1 MFRSWIVNCGAYPL
15 PPPPPPGG
23 GAKALI
29 LDGMVL
35 IICFSPLKAKE
46 MDRKVVKNKRLA
58 EMTASSDLEARVR
71 LAGSGGFENL
81 R

>member
-1 MFRSWIVNCGAYPL
+1 
-15 PPPPPPGG
+15 
-23 GAKALI
+23 
-29 LDGMVL
+29 MVL
-35 IICFSPLKAKE
+35 IISSSPLKAKE

-71 LAGSGGFENL
+71 LVGSGGFENL